1 MASDD
6 DGADGVEPMMY
17 TYKKACAKLDI
28 SISLLYRLM
37 NAGEIKRLRLAPQV
51 TRITQA
57 ELDAY
62 VARKV
67 AEQHTNSPAA

>member
-6 DGADGVEPMMY
+6 DAASVGEPMMY
-17 TYKKACAKLDI
+17 TYKQAAGKLGI

-37 NAGEIKRLRLAPQV
+37 NAGEIKALKLAPQV
-51 TRITQA
+51 RRITQA

-62 VARKV
+62 VGRKV
-67 AEQHTNSPAA
+67 AEQHPDSPAA